1 MIFFELY
8 NCCSDFLE
16 HNQKFTV
23 TTPFPFM
30 ADLFFFRNSE
40 ISSEFLKKTNLHTR
54 RRLLLRSEKRIDAA
68 LVYAPSV
75 PHKQSATDVEP
86 ILQFGWFYV
95 NVFND

>member
-1 MIFFELY
+1 MEICFF
-8 NCCSDFLE
+8 
-16 HNQKFTV
+16 QKF
-23 TTPFPFM
+23 
-30 ADLFFFRNSE
+30 RNKFGISE
-40 ISSEFLKKTNLHTR
+40 KKQIFHTR

-86 ILQFGWFYV
+86 MLQFGWFYV

>member
-8 NCCSDFLE
+8 NRCSDFLE
-16 HNQKFTV
+16 HNQKFIV
-23 TTPFPFM
+23 TTPFP
-30 ADLFFFRNSE
+30 
-40 ISSEFLKKTNLHTR
+40 FLKKTNLHTR

-86 ILQFGWFYV
+86 MLQFGWFYV

>member
-8 NCCSDFLE
+8 NRCSDFLE

-30 ADLFFFRNSE
+30 ADLFFQKFRTYFGISE
-40 ISSEFLKKTNLHTR
+40 KTNLHTR

-86 ILQFGWFYV
+86 MIQFGWFYV